1 MRRGT
6 TPTLTLTV
14 DAELVGWTCYVALR
28 SGCKTVVVDGDRL
41 TMEQSEGSTTITL
54 TLTQEETLAM
64 RVGACEIQ
72 VRAAHNGTALATDIA
87 RIDVGQIIQDGEIGD
102 GTDD

>member
-14 DAELVGWTCYVALR
+14 DAELVGWACFVAIR
-28 SGCKTVVVDGDRL
+28 SGCY
-41 TMEQSEGSTTITL
+41 TTIIEGERLDVSQEDGTTTIEL
-54 TLTQEETLAM
+54 TLTQEETLAL

-72 VRAAHNGTALATDIA
+72 VRAAHNGSAVATDIA
-87 RIDVGQIIQDGEIGD
+87 RIDVGRIIQDGEID
-102 GTDD
+102 G

>member
-14 DAELVGWTCYVALR
+14 DAELEGWACYVAIR
-28 SGCKTVVVDGDRL
+28 SGCYVTIIEDDRL
-41 TMEQSEGSTTITL
+41 TVTQEDGTTTIEL
-54 TLTQEETLAM
+54 TLTQEETLAL

-87 RIDVGQIIQDGEIGD
+87 RVDVGQIIQDGAID
-102 GTDD
+102 G